1 MNSFDVIVIGAG
13 VIGSCT
19 AYQLAKLDVKT
30 LMIEQFPLPHTRGSS
45 CGQTRMTQRSDRNPY
60 RSDLVPESIAF
71 WKSLEKDYGT
81 PLLIKTGHLGISV
94 SEESNYALE
103 PIKVHMRKSNV
114 DYTEMRGQD
123 IGNSFPGLD
132 FDSQFGAYYVPNGFI
147 LKATK
152 CLHALQSGFVKH
164 GGTLQENE
172 KVIEV
177 KHLSANSVSMRTDS
191 HKVYYAKS
199 VVLACG
205 PWINKVLRPLDIEL
219 DLQSVR
225 VTTYY
230 WREKEL
236 GKYSIH
242 NNFPT
247 IVLYFGVFH
256 VYSTPSYEYPGLI
269 KICYHYRAPVD
280 PDAPDLLDMESEK
293 AEVEQLETLKQI
305 ISKHFPQ
312 LESVPVLSE
321 NALQTVTPT
330 SDFIIDKLPGFPNIV
345 IGAGFSG
352 TGFGPAPAIG
362 RALSKLATFQ
372 DPGQDM
378 KTFALGS
385 RLIYTKSSL

>member
-1 MNSFDVIVIGAG
+1 MSSFDVIVVGAG

-19 AYQLAKLDVKT
+19 AYQLAKSGVNT
-30 LMIEQFPLPHTRGSS
+30 LMIEQFPLPHSRGSS
-45 CGQTRMTQRSDRNPY
+45 YGQTRLTKRSHRKPY
-60 RSDLVPESIAF
+60 MSDLVPESIAF

-81 PLLIKTGHLGISV
+81 QLLMQTGHLSIAN
-94 SEESNYALE
+94 SEKTNHVLE
-103 PIKVHMRKSNV
+103 PMKTNLRNSNV
-114 DYTEMRGQD
+114 DYTEFHGRD
-123 IGNSFPGLD
+123 IGIAFPGLE
-132 FDSQFGAYYVPNGFI
+132 FDSSFGAFFEPNGFTI
-147 LKATK
+147 KATK
-152 CLHALQSGFVKH
+152 CLHALQSEFVKH

-177 KHLSANSVSMRTDS
+177 KHLSANSVSIRTDS

-205 PWINKVLRPLDIEL
+205 PWINTVLRPFGIQLEL
-219 DLQSVR
+219 QPVR
-225 VTTYY
+225 VITYY
-230 WREKEL
+230 WREKTV

-242 NNFPT
+242 NNFPPFM
-247 IVLYFGVFH
+247 VYFGVYH

-280 PDAPDLLDMESEK
+280 PDAPDLLDKESEK
-293 AEVEQLETLKQI
+293 AEVERLGILKQLI
-305 ISKHFPQ
+305 AKHFPQ
-312 LESVPVLSE
+312 LESVPVLTE